1 VAGRPVSVVC
11 CVWNFGDVIPGRTAT
26 DFGGDAQYGTLD
38 IARYGGTLTS
48 PVLTNPQTS
57 GACAR
62 HQAKL

>member
-1 VAGRPVSVVC
+1 
-11 CVWNFGDVIPGRTAT
+11 VWNFGNVIPGQTAT
-26 DFGGDAQYGTLD
+26 DFGGDAQYGTPD

-48 PVLTNPQTS
+48 PVLSNPQTS